1 MKLFLNTILFS
12 LIFSACTSST
22 QSYESVE
29 KNQDFRDAVLIE
41 NNGDYVLLSKG
52 YTYYEEANRESTI
65 GNIILV
71 HGFSVPSYIWE
82 VTFNTLKEK
91 GYHVVMM
98 DLFGR
103 GNSDNPD
110 LPQTDALRAQQVLDL
125 MDALGIEKAVLAGLS
140 NGGRII
146 SKMAALDA
154 SKIEALFYVS
164 SSSFVDYETQIDTVV
179 SQEEISSFIETYP
192 TRSVGQLEDFYAPK
206 QFPEWPQKYE
216 KLLSHKGFAKA
227 LLSTQKNLTT
237 MDEIH
242 QTIDSLELPVYVFW
256 GVYDKVVVYAD
267 FDKKLKQ
274 LLPNMKEYFIEEAGH
289 LPHME
294 NKKVFEDYFLS
305 SLQEVIS
312 E

>member
-29 KNQDFRDAVLIE
+29 KNQDFRDAVLQE

-52 YTYYEEANRESTI
+52 YTYYEEANRESTK

-91 GYHVVMM
+91 GYRVVMM

-216 KLLSHKGFAKA
+216 KLLSHRGFAKA

-256 GVYDKVVVYAD
+256 GVHDKVVVYTD

>member
-1 MKLFLNTILFS
+1 MKSFLNTILFS
-12 LIFSACTSST
+12 LIFCACTSST

-29 KNQDFRDAVLIE
+29 KNQDFRDAVLQE

-91 GYHVVMM
+91 GYRVVMM

-216 KLLSHKGFAKA
+216 KLLSHRGFAKA

-305 SLQEVIS
+305 SLQEVIP

>member
-1 MKLFLNTILFS
+1 MKSFLKTILFS
-12 LIFSACTSST
+12 LVFCACTSST

-29 KNQDFRDAVLIE
+29 KNQDFRDAVLQE

-52 YTYYEEANRESTI
+52 YTYYEEANSESTK
-65 GNIILV
+65 GNTILV

-91 GYHVVMM
+91 GYRVVMM

-110 LPQTDALRAQQVLDL
+110 LPQTDELRAQQVLDL

-146 SKMAALDA
+146 SKMAVLDA

-164 SSSFVDYETQIDTVV
+164 SSGFVDYESQMDTTV
-179 SQEEISSFIETYP
+179 SPEEITSFIETYP
-192 TRSVGQLEDFYAPK
+192 TRSAGQLEDFYAPE

-242 QTIDSLELPVYVFW
+242 QTIDSLEFPVYAFW
-256 GVYDKVVVYAD
+256 GVHDKVVVYTD
-267 FDKKLKQ
+267 FDKKLNK

>member
-29 KNQDFRDAVLIE
+29 KNQDFRDAVLQE

-216 KLLSHKGFAKA
+216 KLLSHRGFAKA

-305 SLQEVIS
+305 SLQEVIP

>member
-1 MKLFLNTILFS
+1 MKFFLNSILLS
-12 LIFSACTSST
+12 LVFCACSTST

-29 KNQDFRDAVLIE
+29 KSQDFRDAVLKE
-41 NNGDYVLLSKG
+41 NNGDYVLLGNG
-52 YTYYEEANRESTI
+52 YTYYEEANSESNE

-91 GYHVVMM
+91 GYRVVMM

-110 LPQTDALRAQQVLDL
+110 LPQTDELRAQQVLDL

-146 SKMAALDA
+146 SKMAVLDA

-164 SSSFVDYETQIDTVV
+164 SSGFVDYESQMDTTV
-179 SQEEISSFIETYP
+179 SSEEITSFIETYP
-192 TRSVGQLEDFYAPK
+192 TRSAGQLEDFYAPE

-242 QTIDSLELPVYVFW
+242 QTIDSLEIPIYAFW
-256 GVYDKVVVYAD
+256 GVHDKVVVYTD
-267 FDKKLKQ
+267 FDKKLNK

>member
-1 MKLFLNTILFS
+1 MKLFLNSILFS
-12 LIFSACTSST
+12 LVFCTCTTST

-29 KNQDFRDAVLIE
+29 KNQDFRDAVLKE
-41 NNGDYVLLSKG
+41 NNGDYVLLSNG
-52 YTYYEEANRESTI
+52 YTYYEEANSESKE

-82 VTFNTLKEK
+82 VTFNTLEEK
-91 GYHVVMM
+91 GYRVVMM

-110 LPQTDALRAQQVLDL
+110 LPQTDELRAQQVLDL

-146 SKMAALDA
+146 SKMAVLDA

-164 SSSFVDYETQIDTVV
+164 SSSFVDYESQMDTTV
-179 SQEEISSFIETYP
+179 SPEEITSFIETYP
-192 TRSVGQLEDFYAPK
+192 TRSAGQLEDFYAPEL
-206 QFPEWPQKYE
+206 FPEWPQKYE
-216 KLLSHKGFAKA
+216 ELLSHKGFAKA

-256 GVYDKVVVYAD
+256 GVHDKVVVYTD
-267 FDKKLKQ
+267 FDKKLNK
-274 LLPNMKEYFIEEAGH
+274 LLPNKKEYFIEEAGH

-294 NKKVFEDYFLS
+294 NKKVLKTTFYL
-305 SLQEVIS
+305 LYKK
-312 E
+312 

>member
-1 MKLFLNTILFS
+1 MKSFLNTILFS
-12 LIFSACTSST
+12 LIFCACTSST
-22 QSYESVE
+22 QSYESVD
-29 KNQDFRDAVLIE
+29 KNQDFRDAVLQE

-91 GYHVVMM
+91 GYRVVMM

-192 TRSVGQLEDFYAPK
+192 TRSVGQLEDFYAPE

-256 GVYDKVVVYAD
+256 GVHDKVVVYAD

>member
-12 LIFSACTSST
+12 LIFCACTSST

-91 GYHVVMM
+91 GYRVVMM

-179 SQEEISSFIETYP
+179 SPEEISSFIETYP
-192 TRSVGQLEDFYAPK
+192 TRSVGQLEDFYAPE

-256 GVYDKVVVYAD
+256 GVHDKVVVYAD

>member
-1 MKLFLNTILFS
+1 M
-12 LIFSACTSST
+12 
-22 QSYESVE
+22 
-29 KNQDFRDAVLIE
+29 
-41 NNGDYVLLSKG
+41 LLSKG
-52 YTYYEEANRESTI
+52 YTYYEEANSESTK

-91 GYHVVMM
+91 GYRVVMM

-110 LPQTDALRAQQVLDL
+110 LPQTDELRAQQVLEL

-146 SKMAALDA
+146 SKMAVLDA

-164 SSSFVDYETQIDTVV
+164 SSSFVDYESQMDTTV
-179 SQEEISSFIETYP
+179 SPEEITSFIETYP
-192 TRSVGQLEDFYAPK
+192 SRSAGQLEDFYAPE

-216 KLLSHKGFAKA
+216 KLLFYKGFAKA

-242 QTIDSLELPVYVFW
+242 QTIDSLELPVYTFW
-256 GVYDKVVVYAD
+256 GVHDKVVVYTD
-267 FDKKLKQ
+267 FDKKLNK

>member
-1 MKLFLNTILFS
+1 MKSFLNTILFS
-12 LIFSACTSST
+12 LVFCACTSST

-91 GYHVVMM
+91 GYRVVMM

-216 KLLSHKGFAKA
+216 KLLSHRGFAKA

>member
-29 KNQDFRDAVLIE
+29 KNQDFRDAVLQE

-52 YTYYEEANRESTI
+52 YTYYEEANSESTK
-65 GNIILV
+65 GNTILV

-91 GYHVVMM
+91 GYRVVMM

-110 LPQTDALRAQQVLDL
+110 LPQTDELRAQQVLDL

-146 SKMAALDA
+146 SKMAVLDA

-164 SSSFVDYETQIDTVV
+164 SSGFVDYESQMDTTV
-179 SQEEISSFIETYP
+179 SPEEITSFIETYP
-192 TRSVGQLEDFYAPK
+192 TRSAGQLEDFYAPE

-242 QTIDSLELPVYVFW
+242 QTIDSLELPVYTFW
-256 GVYDKVVVYAD
+256 GVHDKVVVYTD
-267 FDKKLKQ
+267 FDKKLNK

>member
-1 MKLFLNTILFS
+1 MKSFLKTILFS
-12 LIFSACTSST
+12 LVFCACTSST

-29 KNQDFRDAVLIE
+29 KNQDFRDAVLQE

-91 GYHVVMM
+91 GYRVVMM

-256 GVYDKVVVYAD
+256 GVHDKVVVYAD

-305 SLQEVIS
+305 SLQEVIP

>member
-12 LIFSACTSST
+12 LIFCACTSST

-91 GYHVVMM
+91 GYRVVMM

-164 SSSFVDYETQIDTVV
+164 SSSFVDYETQIDTAV
-179 SQEEISSFIETYP
+179 SPEEITSFIETYP
-192 TRSVGQLEDFYAPK
+192 TRSVGQLEDFYAPE

-256 GVYDKVVVYAD
+256 GVHDKVVVYTD

-305 SLQEVIS
+305 SLQEVIP

>member
-12 LIFSACTSST
+12 LIFCACTSST

-91 GYHVVMM
+91 GYRVVMM

-164 SSSFVDYETQIDTVV
+164 SSSFVDYETQIDTAV
-179 SQEEISSFIETYP
+179 SPEEITSFIETYP
-192 TRSVGQLEDFYAPK
+192 TRSVGQLEDFYAPE

-256 GVYDKVVVYAD
+256 GVHDKVVVYAD

-305 SLQEVIS
+305 SLQEVIP

>member
-12 LIFSACTSST
+12 LIFCACTSST

-29 KNQDFRDAVLIE
+29 KNQDFRDSVLIE

-91 GYHVVMM
+91 GYRVVMM

-164 SSSFVDYETQIDTVV
+164 SSSFVDYETQIDTAV
-179 SQEEISSFIETYP
+179 SPEEITSFIETYP
-192 TRSVGQLEDFYAPK
+192 TRSVGQLEDFYAPE

-256 GVYDKVVVYAD
+256 GVHDKVVVYTD

-305 SLQEVIS
+305 SLQEVIP

>member
-1 MKLFLNTILFS
+1 MKFALNTLFFS
-12 LIFSACTSST
+12 LIFCACTTNT
-22 QSYESVE
+22 QPYESVE
-29 KNQDFRDAVLIE
+29 KNQKFREVVAQEE
-41 NNGDYVLLSKG
+41 NGEYVLLSKG
-52 YTYYEEANRESTI
+52 YTYFEEANPESSEGTI
-65 GNIILV
+65 VLV

-91 GYHVVMM
+91 GYRVVMM

-125 MDALGIEKAVLAGLS
+125 MNALGIEKAILAGLS

-146 SKMAALDA
+146 SKMAAMDA

-164 SSSFVDYETQIDTVV
+164 SSSFLDYEKQTDTTV
-179 SQEEISSFIETYP
+179 SPEEIAAFIETYP
-192 TRSVGQLEDFYAPK
+192 SRSAGQLEDFYAPEL
-206 QFPEWPQKYE
+206 FPEWPQKYE
-216 KLLSHKGFAKA
+216 KLLFHKGFAQA

-242 QTIDSLELPVYVFW
+242 QTIDSLELPVYLFW
-256 GVYDKVVVYAD
+256 GIHDKVVVYTD
-267 FDKKLKQ
+267 FDKKLDK
-274 LLPNMKEYFIEEAGH
+274 LLPNKKEYFIEEAGH

-294 NKKVFEDYFLS
+294 NKEAFEGHLLFS
-305 SLQEVIS
+305 IEEVIS

>member
-1 MKLFLNTILFS
+1 MKLFLNSILLS
-12 LIFSACTSST
+12 LVFCACTTST
-22 QSYESVE
+22 QSYESVD
-29 KNQDFRDAVLIE
+29 KNQDFRDAVLKE
-41 NNGDYVLLSKG
+41 NNGDYVLLGNG
-52 YTYYEEANRESTI
+52 YTYYEEVNSESKE

-91 GYHVVMM
+91 GYRVVMM

-110 LPQTDALRAQQVLDL
+110 LPQTDELRAQQVLDL

-146 SKMAALDA
+146 SKMAVLDT

-164 SSSFVDYETQIDTVV
+164 SSGFVDYESQMDTTV
-179 SQEEISSFIETYP
+179 SSEEITSFIETYP
-192 TRSVGQLEDFYAPK
+192 TRSAGQLEDFYAPE

-237 MDEIH
+237 IDEIH
-242 QTIDSLELPVYVFW
+242 QTIDSLELPVYAFW
-256 GVYDKVVVYAD
+256 GVHDKVVVYTD
-267 FDKKLKQ
+267 FDKKLNK

>member
-12 LIFSACTSST
+12 LIFCACTSST

-91 GYHVVMM
+91 GYRVVMM

-256 GVYDKVVVYAD
+256 GVHDKVVVYAD

-305 SLQEVIS
+305 SLQEVIP

>member
-1 MKLFLNTILFS
+1 MKLFLNTILVS
-12 LIFSACTSST
+12 LVFCACTTSI

-29 KNQDFRDAVLIE
+29 KNKDFRDSVLKE
-41 NNGDYVLLSKG
+41 NNGDYVLLSNG
-52 YTYYEEANRESTI
+52 YTYYEEANSESKK

-91 GYHVVMM
+91 GYRVVMM

-110 LPQTDALRAQQVLDL
+110 LPQTDELRAQQVLDL

-146 SKMAALDA
+146 SKMAVLDA

-164 SSSFVDYETQIDTVV
+164 SSGFVDYESQMDTTV
-179 SQEEISSFIETYP
+179 SPEEITSFIETYP
-192 TRSVGQLEDFYAPK
+192 TRSAGQLEDFYAPE

-242 QTIDSLELPVYVFW
+242 QTIDSLEFPVYAFW
-256 GVYDKVVVYAD
+256 GVHDKVVVYTD
-267 FDKKLKQ
+267 FDKKLNK

>member
-1 MKLFLNTILFS
+1 MKLFLNSILLS
-12 LIFSACTSST
+12 LVFCTCSTST

-29 KNQDFRDAVLIE
+29 KNQDFRDAVLKE
-41 NNGDYVLLSKG
+41 NNGDYVLLGNG
-52 YTYYEEANRESTI
+52 YTYYEEANSESKG

-91 GYHVVMM
+91 GYRVVMM

-110 LPQTDALRAQQVLDL
+110 LPQTDELRAQQVLDL

-146 SKMAALDA
+146 SKMAVLDA

-164 SSSFVDYETQIDTVV
+164 SSGFVDYESQMDTTV
-179 SQEEISSFIETYP
+179 SSEEITSFIETYP
-192 TRSVGQLEDFYAPK
+192 TRSAGQLEDFYAPE

-242 QTIDSLELPVYVFW
+242 QTIDSLELPVYAFW
-256 GVYDKVVVYAD
+256 GVHDKVVVYTD
-267 FDKKLKQ
+267 FDKKLNK

>member
-1 MKLFLNTILFS
+1 MKSFLNTILFS
-12 LIFSACTSST
+12 LIFCACTSST

-29 KNQDFRDAVLIE
+29 KNQDFRDAVLQE

-52 YTYYEEANRESTI
+52 YTYYEEANNESTK

-91 GYHVVMM
+91 GYRVVMM

-256 GVYDKVVVYAD
+256 GVHDKVVVYAD

-305 SLQEVIS
+305 SLQEVIP

>member
-1 MKLFLNTILFS
+1 MKLFLNLILLS
-12 LIFSACTSST
+12 LVFCACTTST
-22 QSYESVE
+22 QSYESVD
-29 KNQDFRDAVLIE
+29 KNQDFRDAVLKE
-41 NNGDYVLLSKG
+41 NNGDYVLLGNG
-52 YTYYEEANRESTI
+52 YTYYEEANSESKG

-91 GYHVVMM
+91 GYRVVMM

-110 LPQTDALRAQQVLDL
+110 LPQTDELRAQQVLDL

-146 SKMAALDA
+146 SKMAVLDA

-164 SSSFVDYETQIDTVV
+164 SSGFVDYESQMDTTV
-179 SQEEISSFIETYP
+179 SSEEITSFIETYP
-192 TRSVGQLEDFYAPK
+192 TRSAGQLEDFYAPE

-242 QTIDSLELPVYVFW
+242 QTIDSLELPVYAFW
-256 GVYDKVVVYAD
+256 GVHDKVVVYTD
-267 FDKKLKQ
+267 FDKKLNK

-305 SLQEVIS
+305 SLQEAIS

>member
-12 LIFSACTSST
+12 LIFCACTSST

-91 GYHVVMM
+91 GYRVVMM

-179 SQEEISSFIETYP
+179 SPEEISSFIETYP
-192 TRSVGQLEDFYAPK
+192 TRSVGQLEDFYAPE

-256 GVYDKVVVYAD
+256 GVHDKVVVYAD

-305 SLQEVIS
+305 SLQEVIP

>member
-29 KNQDFRDAVLIE
+29 KNQDFRDSVLIE

-91 GYHVVMM
+91 GYRVVMM

-216 KLLSHKGFAKA
+216 KLLSHRGFAKA

-256 GVYDKVVVYAD
+256 GVHDKVVVYAD

-305 SLQEVIS
+305 SLQEVIP

>member
-1 MKLFLNTILFS
+1 MKLFLNLILLS
-12 LIFSACTSST
+12 LVFCACTTST
-22 QSYESVE
+22 QSYESVD
-29 KNQDFRDAVLIE
+29 KNQDFRDAVLKE
-41 NNGDYVLLSKG
+41 NNGDYVLLGNG
-52 YTYYEEANRESTI
+52 YTYYEEANSESNE

-91 GYHVVMM
+91 GYRVVMM

-110 LPQTDALRAQQVLDL
+110 LPQTDELRAQQVLDL

-146 SKMAALDA
+146 SKMAVLDA

-164 SSSFVDYETQIDTVV
+164 SSGFVDYESQMDTTV
-179 SQEEISSFIETYP
+179 SSEEITSFIETYP
-192 TRSVGQLEDFYAPK
+192 TRSAGQLEDFYAPE

-242 QTIDSLELPVYVFW
+242 QTIDSLELPVYAFW
-256 GVYDKVVVYAD
+256 GVHDKVVVYTD
-267 FDKKLKQ
+267 FDKKLNK

>member
-29 KNQDFRDAVLIE
+29 KNQDFRDSVLIE

-91 GYHVVMM
+91 GYRVVMM

-216 KLLSHKGFAKA
+216 KLLSHRGFAKA

-256 GVYDKVVVYAD
+256 GVHDKVVVYTD

>member
-1 MKLFLNTILFS
+1 
-12 LIFSACTSST
+12 
-22 QSYESVE
+22 
-29 KNQDFRDAVLIE
+29 
-41 NNGDYVLLSKG
+41 
-52 YTYYEEANRESTI
+52 
-65 GNIILV
+65 
-71 HGFSVPSYIWE
+71 
-82 VTFNTLKEK
+82 
-91 GYHVVMM
+91 MM

-110 LPQTDALRAQQVLDL
+110 LPQTDELRAQQVLDL

-146 SKMAALDA
+146 SKMAVLDA

-164 SSSFVDYETQIDTVV
+164 SSSFVDYESQMDTTV
-179 SQEEISSFIETYP
+179 SPEEITSFIETYP
-192 TRSVGQLEDFYAPK
+192 SRSAGQLEDFYAPE

-216 KLLSHKGFAKA
+216 KLLFYKGFAKA

-242 QTIDSLELPVYVFW
+242 QTIDSLELPVYTFW
-256 GVYDKVVVYAD
+256 GVHDKVVVYTD
-267 FDKKLKQ
+267 FDKKLNK

>member
-12 LIFSACTSST
+12 LIFCACTSST

-29 KNQDFRDAVLIE
+29 KNQDFRDSVLIE

-91 GYHVVMM
+91 GYRVVMM

-216 KLLSHKGFAKA
+216 KLLSHRGFAKA

>member
-1 MKLFLNTILFS
+1 MKSFLKTILFS
-12 LIFSACTSST
+12 LVFCACTSST

-29 KNQDFRDAVLIE
+29 KNQDFRDSVLIE
-41 NNGDYVLLSKG
+41 NNGDYVLLSNG

-91 GYHVVMM
+91 GYRVVMM

-192 TRSVGQLEDFYAPK
+192 TRSVGQLEDFYAPE

-256 GVYDKVVVYAD
+256 GVHDKVVVYAD

-305 SLQEVIS
+305 SLQEVIP